1 MHFNY
6 FRISQ
11 SVAEAGIMGLVVCF
25 CLVFWACSSPR
36 ACSSSLVLS
45 TSLSLFTILATKHAW
60 ATKHARIVMRL
71 ADLDVLVRLIKVW
84 GSEST
89 G

>member
-1 MHFNY
+1 MN
-6 FRISQ
+6 RDRLVDNTGLLEQ
-11 SVAEAGIMGLVVCF
+11 AWGLDKPGIVNRNRLVDKNR
-25 CLVFWACSSPR
+25 LLDKAR
-36 ACSSSLVLS
+36 
-45 TSLSLFTILATKHAW
+45 T
-60 ATKHARIVMRL
+60 TKHARIVMRL